1 MARTPQ
7 NARNEER
14 QNGSVV
20 QSVVVAT
27 EVLDALAA
35 AGEPVRLTDL
45 ANRLGMPKARVYR
58 HLATLRSLGLV
69 GQDDAGER
77 YSLGWRLF
85 HLGQAAGAQFE
96 ISALARPY
104 MTRLRDA
111 LHQTV
116 VLSVPADGEA
126 LTVAVVESNNMVTIT
141 VREGLRLPPHASAQ
155 GRIVLAFSPD
165 EVVERQLARKVE
177 ALTPNATTDPKKVRA
192 RDLDHI
198 RQSLFEIAPG
208 ENILG
213 ITALAAP
220 ILDRT
225 GQLAGVIAVVGA
237 EQDIPNPPDKAQ
249 LDLVQR
255 CAAEMS
261 ARLSSDAYKR
271 IGLSP

>member
-1 MARTPQ
+1 MAR
-7 NARNEER
+7 ASRNR
-14 QNGSVV
+14 SQDDKQNGSVV

-96 ISALARPY
+96 IGALARPY

-165 EVVERQLARKVE
+165 EVVERQLSRKVE
-177 ALTPNATTDPKKVRA
+177 ALTPNATTDPGKVRA
-192 RDLDHI
+192 RLDHI
-198 RQSLFEIAPG
+198 RDALFEIAPG

-261 ARLSSDAYKR
+261 ARLSSDAYAR

>member
-1 MARTPQ
+1 MARASPNTAQ
-7 NARNEER
+7 EDR

-27 EVLDALAA
+27 EVLDALAT
-35 AGEPVRLTDL
+35 AGEPMRLTDL

-96 ISALARPY
+96 IRTLARPY

-116 VLSVPADGEA
+116 VLTVPADGEA
-126 LTVAVVESNNMVTIT
+126 LTVAVVESNNMVMIT
-141 VREGLRLPPHASAQ
+141 VREGMRLPPHASAQ
-155 GRIVLAFSPD
+155 GRIVLAFSAD
-165 EVVERQLARKVE
+165 DVVERQLSRKLE
-177 ALTPNATTDPKKVRA
+177 ALTRKAMTDPKKVRA
-192 RDLDHI
+192 RLDHI
-198 RQSLFEIAPG
+198 RESLFEIAPG

-237 EQDIPNPPDKAQ
+237 EQDIPDPPDKAQ

-261 ARLSSDAYKR
+261 ERLSSDAYAR
-271 IGLSP
+271 IGLTR